1 MNKRQVKKSL
11 EAADMDMSAV
21 VSVASDEVE
30 IFVDDGNGRGNREAV
45 EAAYAVA
52 SKALGWKGGYWTGC
66 GGFVLQESPLD
77 IGNWNSPAS
86 RWHY

>member
-30 IFVDDGNGRGNREAV
+30 IFVDDGNETIF
-45 EAAYAVA
+45 
-52 SKALGWKGGYWTGC
+52 L
-66 GGFVLQESPLD
+66 L
-77 IGNWNSPAS
+77 
-86 RWHY
+86 